1 MIKYMTDMEIQ
12 LAQIVKEL
20 RMQVAA
26 LEVAMADL
34 EDRGW
39 VGLTDEEIYE
49 AERIACIKHDRH
61 MHSTRGQQ
69 LTPADEQSWHFARAI
84 EQALK
89 DKNK

>member
-39 VGLTDEEIYE
+39 VGLTDDEIDEGLLRSNYAVKTAE
-49 AERIACIKHDRH
+49 AWRAGVVFAMTKLKEK
-61 MHSTRGQQ
+61 ST
-69 LTPADEQSWHFARAI
+69 
-84 EQALK
+84 
-89 DKNK
+89 

>member
-39 VGLTDEEIYE
+39 VGLTD
-49 AERIACIKHDRH
+49 AEVGDIVSYPWGETKDWI
-61 MHSTRGQQ
+61 
-69 LTPADEQSWHFARAI
+69 RAI
-84 EQALK
+84 EARLK
-89 DKNK
+89 EKNT

>member
-39 VGLTDEEIYE
+39 VGLTD
-49 AERIACIKHDRH
+49 
-61 MHSTRGQQ
+61 
-69 LTPADEQSWHFARAI
+69 DEVTQAMYKTDAIFTGPMQFNFARAI
-84 EQALK
+84 EAKLK
-89 DKNK
+89 EKNT